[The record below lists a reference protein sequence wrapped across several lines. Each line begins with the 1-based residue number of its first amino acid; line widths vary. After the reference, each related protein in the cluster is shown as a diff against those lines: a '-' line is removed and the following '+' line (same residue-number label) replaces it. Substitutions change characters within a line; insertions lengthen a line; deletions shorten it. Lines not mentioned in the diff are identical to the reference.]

1 MVSQREAIL
10 STLLGIARK
19 YEKAYCYPSQQCL
32 LRLLGK
38 RHKVHISRRT
48 LNRRL
53 KEMESERYFDRIQRH
68 RRGADGGIVFN
79 TTLYKLSCRTFVW
92 AANKL
97 AWAGRLFSFYR
108 VPRLA
113 QYGGSTAEDL
123 SRCGQLVSKMTTFL
137 QKGSPSGAFST
148 PLKISP

>member
-10 STLLGIARK
+10 LTLLGIARK
-19 YEKAYCYPSQQCL
+19 YEKAYCYPSQRCL
-32 LRLLGK
+32 LKLLGK
-38 RHKVHISRRT
+38 RHKVVISRRT

-53 KEMESERYFDRIQRH
+53 KDLQVEGYFDRVRRH
-68 RRGADGGIVFN
+68 RRGDRGHIVFN

-92 AANKL
+92 AADKL

-113 QYGGSTAEDL
+113 QYGGSTAENL
-123 SRCGQLVSKMTTFL
+123 SRCGQLSSFFSSFG
-137 QKGSPSGAFST
+137 QKGSPSGAFSA